1 MSSLITTDTE
11 LFSLIFVWVSLWRI
25 ITIIVNWL
33 FEQMGSYHNPGTAFL
48 VYLVIFLA
56 SFFVL
61 SQAIEEKE
69 EKENKEKENE

>member
-11 LFSLIFVWVSLWRI
+11 LFSLIFVWVSLWGI

-33 FEQMGSYHNPGTAFL
+33 FEQMGAYYNPGTAFM

-61 SQAIEEKE
+61 SQVIR
-69 EKENKEKENE
+69 EKENKENIEKEK

>member
-11 LFSLIFVWVSLWRI
+11 LFSLIFVWVSLWGI

-33 FEQMGSYHNPGTAFL
+33 FEQMGSYYNPGTAFM

-61 SQAIEEKE
+61 SQVIREKE
-69 EKENKEKENE
+69 NKENKEKENE

>member
-1 MSSLITTDTE
+1 
-11 LFSLIFVWVSLWRI
+11 
-25 ITIIVNWL
+25 
-33 FEQMGSYHNPGTAFL
+33 MGSYYNPGTAFM

-61 SQAIEEKE
+61 SQVIR